1 MPSTNKKDNIIT
13 NFNKKIINYH
23 HDKLNLELKSKKSS
37 YIEDSTEYIRLTKAK
52 KDIQDRINETIGSAI
67 LFAKITEW
75 ADSTKPADYTPK
87 LIKTKDG
94 DERPANSTITHERK
108 IEFKE
113 NISELL
119 KAKFP
124 LKFRKNKTVHEKLEE
139 DHQEYVR
146 EVFNEHVIRDIIS
159 SIFYGNYHTEIDDF
173 HKEYRADI
181 AKLMI
186 GFAAT
191 ELKKFIHPQYRQ
203 FLEGDID
210 RAVGL
215 CKSVDINPITSKSY
229 Y

>member
-1 MPSTNKKDNIIT
+1 MPNYDKKDNIIT
-13 NFNKKIINYH
+13 NFNKKIVNYQ
-23 HDKLNLELKSKKSS
+23 HDKLNLEFKAKKSS

-75 ADSTKPADYTPK
+75 ADSTKPADYLPK

-146 EVFNEHVIRDIIS
+146 EVFNEYVIHDIIS
-159 SIFYGNYHTEIDDF
+159 SIFYGNYHNIDDF
-173 HKEYRADI
+173 HKEYRIDI

-186 GFAAT
+186 GYAVT
-191 ELKKFIHPQYRQ
+191 ELKKYLDPQYRQ
-203 FLEGDID
+203 FFEGDID
-210 RAVGL
+210 KVVGL
-215 CKSVDINPITSKSY
+215 CKSVYINPLMNKSHY
-229 Y
+229 